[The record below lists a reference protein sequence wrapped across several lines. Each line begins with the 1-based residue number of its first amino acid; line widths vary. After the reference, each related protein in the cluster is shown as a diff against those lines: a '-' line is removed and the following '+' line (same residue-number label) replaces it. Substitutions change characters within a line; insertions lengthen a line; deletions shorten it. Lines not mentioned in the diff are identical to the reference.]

1 MFRAPLSVSA
11 EQTGVKP
18 WFIVEYCSSAG
29 SFSGSALA
37 FSLSPKEIMPEG
49 TWCCCLFSNVKFKD
63 SSFACLEMKDNITQN
78 IATVC
83 SEYSKW
89 NKEHARRVMLLND
102 YELQAI

>member
-1 MFRAPLSVSA
+1 MQAPFRAVLWPFLYHPRRSCQKGHGAV
-11 EQTGVKP
+11 V
-18 WFIVEYCSSAG
+18 
-29 SFSGSALA
+29 
-37 FSLSPKEIMPEG
+37 
-49 TWCCCLFSNVKFKD
+49 LFSNVKFKG

-89 NKEHARRVMLLND
+89 NKEHARRVILLND